1 MTGDGDLA
9 TLLVTFGVVFVGVLS
24 VAYLF
29 GTKPAK
35 APVKK
40 AKRREKKLRANA
52 SPKEA
57 NSGTAGGSS
66 GRVSSGLGLT
76 REGLTPTV
84 FEKRKKKH
92 EFADA
97 YRY

>member
-29 GTKPAK
+29 GAKPAK

-40 AKRREKKLRANA
+40 AKRREKKQ
-52 SPKEA
+52 SPPPKKNGHSEP
-57 NSGTAGGSS
+57 SGSAGAAAP
-66 GRVSSGLGLT
+66 R
-76 REGLTPTV
+76 
-84 FEKRKKKH
+84 
-92 EFADA
+92 
-97 YRY
+97 

>member
-40 AKRREKKLRANA
+40 AKRREKARSNERWKGNGGKPMKSYRKLIG
-52 SPKEA
+52 SPSDNQKQ
-57 NSGTAGGSS
+57 
-66 GRVSSGLGLT
+66 
-76 REGLTPTV
+76 
-84 FEKRKKKH
+84 
-92 EFADA
+92 
-97 YRY
+97 